1 MKVLVVV
8 LVVDRI
14 GGELPAA
21 LLKLTGGNG
30 AYDTAVK
37 TARKHCTKRNIADK
51 LALYGIGEEVGYV
64 LLGLLYGFLMGKGVE
79 RPVGALSEAA
89 SAVHG
94 TLGRAKLPYPF
105 EDAASRLS
113 GRA

>member
-1 MKVLVVV
+1 MEVLVVV

-30 AYDTAVK
+30 AYATAVK
-37 TARKHCTKRNIADK
+37 TARKHCAKRNIADK
-51 LALYGIGEEVGYV
+51 LTLYGIGEEVGYV

-89 SAVHG
+89 SAVHCA
-94 TLGRAKLPYPF
+94 LGGAKLPDPF

>member
-1 MKVLVVV
+1 MEVLVVV

-14 GGELPAA
+14 GGELSAV
-21 LLKLTGGNG
+21 LFKFFGGDC

-51 LALYGIGEEVGYV
+51 LALYGIGQEIGYV

-94 TLGRAKLPYPF
+94 TLCGTKLPDPF

-113 GRA
+113 RRT